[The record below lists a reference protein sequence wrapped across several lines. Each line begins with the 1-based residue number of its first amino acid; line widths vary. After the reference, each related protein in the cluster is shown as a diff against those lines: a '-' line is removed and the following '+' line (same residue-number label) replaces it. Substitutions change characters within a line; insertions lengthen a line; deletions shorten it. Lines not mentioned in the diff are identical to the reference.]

1 MILGLAWD
9 KMTPGVQA
17 QVIRD
22 ILAVNGELRGVYWT
36 GVELDATMKVLRV
49 RRCTDI
55 DKVTVWRTYQVQEQ
69 RVIPPTP
76 VDDIPCVLYRE
87 TQALHLH
94 RNRKVRRPTEQGRP
108 NTFNPYD
115 VPMPDP
121 DGRAVDPRV
130 LLVWT

>member
-36 GVELDATMKVLRV
+36 GVELDATMRVLRV

-94 RNRKVRRPTEQGRP
+94 RKQEGS
-108 NTFNPYD
+108 
-115 VPMPDP
+115 
-121 DGRAVDPRV
+121 AAH
-130 LLVWT
+130 